1 MPKVSVIVPVYG
13 VEKYIER
20 CAESLFKQTL
30 SDMEFIF
37 VDDCTPDKSMEL
49 LGGIIEKNRLRF
61 AEMNWMVRTERMPA
75 NSGQSAV
82 RRHGIEVA
90 TGDFIAHCDSD
101 DWVEEDMYKLMYE
114 QAIANNL
121 DMVVCDYYYNE
132 DMKQVELLDN
142 PPRDIFNYL
151 QNLIVKKN
159 IGAVWNKLCKRN
171 LYKDDFIYPAGS
183 MGEDQVITIQTAYNA
198 KRVGHVARCLYH
210 YYFNTSSITNE
221 VNKDKILNRTKQS
234 IANGLVIASFLER
247 VGLNE
252 TLCKELDYLKLR
264 KKNNYAQLFDE
275 KKYRDL
281 WVNTYKEI
289 NCRVFWN
296 PYMSLRMRL
305 NYLQSWMK
313 VLF

>member
-75 NSGQSAV
+75 NSGQAAV